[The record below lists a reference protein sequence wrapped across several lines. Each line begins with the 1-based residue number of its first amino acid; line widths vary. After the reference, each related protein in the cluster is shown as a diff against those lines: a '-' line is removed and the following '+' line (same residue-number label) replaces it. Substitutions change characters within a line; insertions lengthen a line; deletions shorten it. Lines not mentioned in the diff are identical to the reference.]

1 MEQIKSFMRFLLD
14 IYHNRGLLVNLVKN
28 DLKSRN
34 SGALFGTMWVFA
46 QPLVTILVFWYVF
59 QVGFRNS
66 PVNNVQ
72 FIVWFVA
79 GYIPWIFFN
88 DAVLSSSNCLYEYSF
103 LVKKIKFR
111 TSLLPIVK
119 VISSTCIH
127 LFFMLFTIF
136 IYIIYGYS
144 IEWAW
149 LNIIYY
155 SFCLF
160 VLSIGVSWIVSS
172 VSVFL
177 KDFSQLVNILLQIG
191 FWLAPIFWNP
201 GTMSESVMRVLKL
214 NPIYYIIVG
223 YRSCL
228 IDGIP
233 FWDRGPITYYYW
245 AVTMSIFIIG
255 ATVFRRLRAHF
266 ADIL

>member
-1 MEQIKSFMRFLLD
+1 MEKFVKIIDYFIQYEIKNRFNEIELKKGQGIYISKGSFCD
-14 IYHNRGLLVNLVKN
+14 VDNIQK
-28 DLKSRN
+28 
-34 SGALFGTMWVFA
+34 
-46 QPLVTILVFWYVF
+46 
-59 QVGFRNS
+59 
-66 PVNNVQ
+66 
-72 FIVWFVA
+72 IVSDTKVDK
-79 GYIPWIFFN
+79 IK
-88 DAVLSSSNCLYEYSF
+88 F

-127 LFFMLFTIF
+127 LFYMLFTIF

-255 ATVFRRLRAHF
+255 ATVLRRLRAHF